1 MLTAKSDFDYLS
13 LRKTDSKS
21 FATVSKLLAAQK
33 DQSSDDVFSDTLQV
47 FNNKLELQDEIIL
60 ITAKNVYTLDM
71 KLNLQRVDSLK
82 DISALLLVKTNPSIF

>member
-21 FATVSKLLAAQK
+21 FATVSKLLVAQK

-47 FNNKLELQDEIIL
+47 FNNKLELKDEIIL

>member
-21 FATVSKLLAAQK
+21 FATVSKLLSAQK

-47 FNNKLELQDEIIL
+47 FNNKLELKDEIIL

>member
-1 MLTAKSDFDYLS
+1 M
-13 LRKTDSKS
+13 
-21 FATVSKLLAAQK
+21 SKLLAAQK

-47 FNNKLELQDEIIL
+47 FNNKLELKDQIIL

>member
-33 DQSSDDVFSDTLQV
+33 DQSSDDVFSDSLQV
-47 FNNKLELQDEIIL
+47 FNNKLELKDEIIL

>member
-21 FATVSKLLAAQK
+21 FATVSKLLVAQK

-47 FNNKLELQDEIIL
+47 FNNKLEL
-60 ITAKNVYTLDM
+60 
-71 KLNLQRVDSLK
+71 K
-82 DISALLLVKTNPSIF
+82 D

>member
-13 LRKTDSKS
+13 LRKKDSKS

-47 FNNKLELQDEIIL
+47 FNNKLELKDEIFL

-71 KLNLQRVDSLK
+71 KLNL
-82 DISALLLVKTNPSIF
+82 

>member
-47 FNNKLELQDEIIL
+47 FNNKLELKDQIIL

>member
-21 FATVSKLLAAQK
+21 FATVSKLLVAQK

-47 FNNKLELQDEIIL
+47 FNNKLELKDEIIL

-71 KLNLQRVDSLK
+71 KLNL
-82 DISALLLVKTNPSIF
+82 

>member
-47 FNNKLELQDEIIL
+47 FNNKLELKDEIFL

-71 KLNLQRVDSLK
+71 KLNL
-82 DISALLLVKTNPSIF
+82 

>member
-1 MLTAKSDFDYLS
+1 MLTAISDFDYLS

-47 FNNKLELQDEIIL
+47 FNNKLELKDEIIL

-71 KLNLQRVDSLK
+71 KLNL
-82 DISALLLVKTNPSIF
+82 

>member
-1 MLTAKSDFDYLS
+1 M
-13 LRKTDSKS
+13 
-21 FATVSKLLAAQK
+21 SKLLVAQK

-47 FNNKLELQDEIIL
+47 FNNKLELKDEIIL

-71 KLNLQRVDSLK
+71 KLNLQRVHSLK